1 MKWSSIKEFIYEN
14 LPFYFREYDS
24 YKRSDGGV
32 LKRFLDVC
40 SEYFDEEVLRDIDN
54 FTSIWD
60 IDNTSPVFLNY
71 IWEYL
76 GSIPYAYGI
85 LYDGKPFSKDNLK
98 ELSTEYIRN
107 DNCPI
112 PTVDYR
118 RLLKYAISL
127 YKIRC
132 TKEFYTILGRL
143 YGLEISVVDPS
154 ENESP
159 YEEALGLSGSSS
171 WEIQY
176 DIKGYYDQVTT
187 IYDRSEACASCVR
200 LDASIHI
207 PENLYHI
214 LIERDSLDNAKA
226 VIVDILNR
234 YLPIQALPF
243 STEKASPES
252 KYSTLTFILP

>member
-1 MKWSSIKEFIYEN
+1 MKWSSIKEFIYES

-54 FTSIWD
+54 FTSIWN

-159 YEEALGLSGSSS
+159 YKEALGLSIASS
-171 WEIQY
+171 WETQY
-176 DIKGYYDQVTT
+176 DIKGYYDQANTL
-187 IYDRSEACASCVR
+187 YDRAEACASCVR
-200 LDASIHI
+200 LEASIHI
-207 PENLYHI
+207 PKNLYDI
-214 LIERDSLDNAKA
+214 LSKRNSLDNAKA
-226 VIVDILNR
+226 IIIDILNR

-243 STEKASPES
+243 STKPSPE
-252 KYSTLTFILP
+252 YSTLTFTF